1 MRYPFRKS
9 TRIPDFDYSSANYY
23 FITICTQYKRC
34 LFGTIKEQ
42 NQYGKIASDMLMNI
56 EQHFS
61 GIHVDKYVIMPN
73 HVHLILVIKNS
84 QIPTNLNTV
93 IGLYKSGVSREIHKI
108 KPGLE
113 VWQRSFHDHVIRNQR
128 DYEMI
133 WSYID
138 TNPLRWEMDRFYTV

>member
-1 MRYPFRKS
+1 MKYPSRKS

-23 FITICTQYKRC
+23 FITICTQYKLC

-56 EQHFS
+56 EKHFS
-61 GIHVDKYVIMPN
+61 GIRVDKYVIMPN